1 MKNNT
6 KIAFW
11 IGGALFL
18 AVGGTMT
25 YTGIKKSNIRKR
37 LNEAY
42 NDPSGVESVGGM
54 DKLLVSEIFDKRA
67 FQTYSMATISKV
79 EARERAKEVWE
90 NYGAYFFTSSDTS
103 AIIGAFDNLGHIH
116 DVSKIAF
123 EFFNS
128 YDEELLTALDYALG
142 EDSSQKNIL
151 IDKLLKLPNN
161 KI

>member
-1 MKNNT
+1 MLEELEMPLMT
-6 KIAFW
+6 VTVPSDA
-11 IGGALFL
+11 ASLSQLFGRL
-18 AVGGTMT
+18 A
-25 YTGIKKSNIRKR
+25 
-37 LNEAY
+37 
-42 NDPSGVESVGGM
+42 
-54 DKLLVSEIFDKRA
+54 
-67 FQTYSMATISKV
+67 